1 MKFSRPLLAAL
12 IFSLLAACGHQR
24 PALNGNIAISAKR
37 IPANL
42 NEQMTGNG
50 TARPVGMPAA
60 PAPQPVQG
68 ARLSAFAQTV
78 ITARDRDMSTHA
90 GICAD
95 LMQKDISGDAGKPL
109 AKGYAIVL
117 SGGGPHGTF
126 GAGLFLGLQDK
137 GQLPP
142 EPEVVTGVS
151 TGSLQSTFVF
161 LARQPVAKDRDY
173 SWINPKALPLHSLPG
188 AGNQPPLVK
197 GRSNLEDLAL
207 AYSIGREG
215 EILKLGSLGDLSLIT
230 DGARAQLTPLRK
242 RLFRMI
248 SPDTITQLATEACR
262 GRVLLVGVTDVDDGN
277 GYALDLTGLA
287 LKAFEGEASQTRMTL
302 VRNTYVSALIA
313 SSSVPVGAMPVTL
326 RYREFDDEDKPSDI
340 ASRQHM
346 FIDGGARFGVFL
358 PKGSDGSDLTLI
370 VNTFLDTPPWTE
382 GDPAIPTTKWK
393 LIGLGLRTVN
403 DLLETQI
410 YNLSVGQ
417 VEAAA
422 GKLSMAYLS
431 NQNIVAPDGRPGEN
445 PVAHVY
451 LGRTCGQWQS
461 EVDALHHPL
470 QFFPDYMACLIDYGR
485 SRGNLAQWNLTKPE
499 LKHQ

>member
-1 MKFSRPLLAAL
+1 MKFSGALLIVL
-12 IFSLLAACGHQR
+12 MLSLTTACGHQR

-42 NEQMTGNG
+42 NEQTTAGG
-50 TARPVGMPAA
+50 PARPAEFLANSVGQSA
-60 PAPQPVQG
+60 QG
-68 ARLSAFAQTV
+68 ARLSTFAQTV
-78 ITARDRDMSTHA
+78 ITARNRDMGTHA
-90 GICAD
+90 EICAD
-95 LMQKDISGDAGKPL
+95 LLQKDISGDAGQPL
-109 AKGYAIVL
+109 TKGYAVVL

-188 AGNQPPLVK
+188 DGNQQPLVK

-207 AYSIGREG
+207 AYSIGRES
-215 EILKLGSLGDLSLIT
+215 EILSPGSLGDLSLLT

-242 RLFRMI
+242 RLLKMI
-248 SPDTITQLATEACR
+248 SPGTITQLATEACR
-262 GRVLLVGVTDVDDGN
+262 GRVLMVGVTDVDDGY

-287 LKAFEGEASQTRMTL
+287 LKAFEGGMSQTRMTL

-326 RYREFDDEDKPSDI
+326 RYREFDDENKPAEI

-358 PKGSDGSDLTLI
+358 PRGGDGSDLTLI
-370 VNTFLDTPPWTE
+370 VNTFLDTPPWTS
-382 GDPAIPTTKWK
+382 GDPAIPTTKWT

-403 DLLETQI
+403 DLLETQV

-422 GKLSMAYLS
+422 GKLHMAYLS
-431 NQNIVAPDGRPGEN
+431 NQNIVAHDGRPGES

-451 LGRTCGQWQS
+451 LGRTCAQWQS
-461 EVDALHHPL
+461 EVDALHKPL

-485 SRGNLAQWNLTKPE
+485 SRGNLAQWNLIKPGAG
-499 LKHQ
+499 HP